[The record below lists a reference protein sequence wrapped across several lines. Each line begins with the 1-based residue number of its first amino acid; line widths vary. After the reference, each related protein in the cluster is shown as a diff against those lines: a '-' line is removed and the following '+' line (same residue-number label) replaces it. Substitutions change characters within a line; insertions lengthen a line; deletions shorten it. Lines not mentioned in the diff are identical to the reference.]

1 MWIEAL
7 LFVVG
12 MWVGVQNALAGGGSF
27 VTLPALILSG
37 LDARAANIAS
47 TIALYP
53 GQMLSG
59 WVGRRN
65 VGGIGGLS
73 FRALSCISIVGGA
86 VGAVLL
92 LLTPSDFFELLV
104 PWLVLLATAIFAY
117 GSFRPHT
124 RPAEHEAAANP
135 RQLRGAALLQFVT
148 AIYGGYFGGGIGFV
162 MLAVLIA
169 VGMEV
174 RRASATKNMLAG
186 IINTAAVAIFV
197 FTPGIPWT
205 RVIALCLGA
214 MFGGYGGAKLLQRV
228 NEKLIRAVV
237 VLLGIALT
245 IGLFLRHPG

>member
-1 MWIEAL
+1 MWIELL

-12 MWVGVQNALAGGGSF
+12 IWVGVQNALAGGGSF

-59 WVGRRN
+59 WVGRRS

-73 FRALSCISIVGGA
+73 FRALSGISIVGGA
-86 VGAVLL
+86 VGAALL
-92 LLTPSDFFELLV
+92 LLTPSDFFERLV
-104 PWLVLLATAIFAY
+104 PWLVLFATAIFAY
-117 GSFRPHT
+117 GSFRPY
-124 RPAEHEAAANP
+124 RAAAEGEAVANP
-135 RQLRGAALLQFVT
+135 RHLRRAAVLQFAT

-205 RVIALCLGA
+205 QVIALSLGA
-214 MFGGYGGAKLLQRV
+214 LFGGYGGAKLLQRV
-228 NEKLIRAVV
+228 NEKLIRAIV

-245 IGLFLRHPG
+245 IGLFLRHAG